1 MFSMFYLLSQNTQEN
16 AYADSI
22 TSKVNPSICSE
33 SQHRP
38 SPVKVGY
45 LHQSLTY
52 NEFNSE
58 VPSGC
63 SRSQNVYR
71 SLLQIEPSVASPD
84 TVPRVRVPSPMGLL
98 EGNTPAARLMLSMS

>member
-1 MFSMFYLLSQNTQEN
+1 MFSFYLLSQNTQEN

-33 SQHRP
+33 SQHHP
-38 SPVKVGY
+38 SPVKVGH

-58 VPSGC
+58 VAVLAPKMS
-63 SRSQNVYR
+63 
-71 SLLQIEPSVASPD
+71 IEAFCK
-84 TVPRVRVPSPMGLL
+84 
-98 EGNTPAARLMLSMS
+98 

>member
-1 MFSMFYLLSQNTQEN
+1 MFSFYLLSQNTQEN
-16 AYADSI
+16 AYAHSI

-38 SPVKVGY
+38 SPVKVGH

-71 SLLQIEPSVASPD
+71 SLLQIEPSAASPA
-84 TVPRVRVPSPMGLL
+84 TVPHARVPFPMDLP
-98 EGNTPAARLMLSMS
+98 EGNTPATLLMLSVS